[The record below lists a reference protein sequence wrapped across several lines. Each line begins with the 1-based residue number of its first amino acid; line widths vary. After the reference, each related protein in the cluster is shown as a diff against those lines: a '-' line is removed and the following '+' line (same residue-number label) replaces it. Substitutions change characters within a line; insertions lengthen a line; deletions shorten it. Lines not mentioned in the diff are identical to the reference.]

1 MATLPQY
8 AINLHESIRW
18 LWDWL
23 WDRADWLGWL
33 SLLSLLTLL
42 SSAIILPW
50 LVARLPED
58 YFLDHPSPPPSTVQP
73 TLWRWLGW
81 LARNMIGLVFFLAGL
96 AMLVLPGQGV
106 LTLLVSLIWLDFPYK
121 RSWEQTLFR
130 FPAIHGPA
138 NWIRFQS
145 GKPPLRIPP
154 NSTSQPLDDQVPP
167 EEKEHV

>member
-1 MATLPQY
+1 
-8 AINLHESIRW
+8 
-18 LWDWL
+18 
-23 WDRADWLGWL
+23 
-33 SLLSLLTLL
+33 
-42 SSAIILPW
+42 
-50 LVARLPED
+50 
-58 YFLDHPSPPPSTVQP
+58 
-73 TLWRWLGW
+73 
-81 LARNMIGLVFFLAGL
+81 MIGLVFFLAGL